1 MSPLVVVV
9 LFFTLEVLGFNTA
22 KGGATTVSF
31 LNGGW
36 WDISVAR
43 IKEEVAK
50 NRRTIVTVQLGHND
64 RHHSTKEVMAQ
75 DLAKMVED
83 IRGLGAE
90 PVLVSSLVIRDF
102 RANGKI
108 NDVLAPWVNVTTN
121 MAKEQKTHYIDL
133 HGASLKHCEAIGA
146 NAAHRLNDGPS
157 DTTP

>member
-1 MSPLVVVV
+1 
-9 LFFTLEVLGFNTA
+9 
-22 KGGATTVSF
+22 
-31 LNGGW
+31 
-36 WDISVAR
+36 
-43 IKEEVAK
+43 
-50 NRRTIVTVQLGHND
+50 
-64 RHHSTKEVMAQ
+64 MAQ

-121 MAKEQKTHYIDL
+121 MAKVLCLSSVTVPTHIDVYVSYIYQEQKTHYIDL

-157 DTTP
+157 DTTPYQCQWYGRFQKICMPSVFRTICKY